1 MPPAL
6 GTGEPACGPGIWDES
21 MGTAQ
26 AGDPDERQPAA
37 GELAGPRSL
46 HLSILHGD
54 KLPLNI
60 RYTCIPVVERDAH
73 YAFVLVDSHFESRRG
88 KVASA
93 ARGLFDAPDFP
104 CA

>member
-1 MPPAL
+1 
-6 GTGEPACGPGIWDES
+6 

-26 AGDPDERQPAA
+26 AGDPDERQPTA

-60 RYTCIPVVERDAH
+60 RYTCIPVVARDGQ
-73 YAFVLVDSHFESRRG
+73 YVFVLVDSHFAIRRG
-88 KVASA
+88 NVGSA
-93 ARGLFDAPDFP
+93 TRDLFDAPDFP